1 MQRRILLALTLLFFA
16 HHAWADANQQP
27 EALLAAGQYQQA
39 LAQLD
44 LELKNN
50 PADPKALFLRAVT
63 LEKLGQ
69 VEAAAELYQQLIK
82 DQPQL
87 PEPYNNLA
95 VIYARQGKYP
105 QAEQTLQAAIK
116 THPSY
121 AAAHS
126 NLSEIY
132 KTLASIAYNKALN
145 PNNGQP
151 PPDRANLQAI
161 ESLRSYTPPGAS
173 EPAQGVQPALPVA
186 SRPETVT
193 APPAAPDIASASKN
207 DSKPAQMVDIKA
219 VEQSVMDWS
228 RAWSA
233 QDVAAYLRAY
243 SASFQPPEGLTRAA
257 WEAQRKERL
266 QAPKYIRVEL
276 GPLQTTVLNNDY
288 ASVIFRQRYQ
298 SNRLK
303 ATTTKL
309 LILTYEN
316 EQWRILQETEIN

>member
-1 MQRRILLALTLLFFA
+1 
-16 HHAWADANQQP
+16 
-27 EALLAAGQYQQA
+27 
-39 LAQLD
+39 
-44 LELKNN
+44 
-50 PADPKALFLRAVT
+50 
-63 LEKLGQ
+63 
-69 VEAAAELYQQLIK
+69 
-82 DQPQL
+82 
-87 PEPYNNLA
+87 
-95 VIYARQGKYP
+95 
-105 QAEQTLQAAIK
+105 
-116 THPSY
+116 
-121 AAAHS
+121 
-126 NLSEIY
+126 
-132 KTLASIAYNKALN
+132 
-145 PNNGQP
+145 
-151 PPDRANLQAI
+151 
-161 ESLRSYTPPGAS
+161 
-173 EPAQGVQPALPVA
+173 
-186 SRPETVT
+186 
-193 APPAAPDIASASKN
+193 
-207 DSKPAQMVDIKA
+207 
-219 VEQSVMDWS
+219 MDWS